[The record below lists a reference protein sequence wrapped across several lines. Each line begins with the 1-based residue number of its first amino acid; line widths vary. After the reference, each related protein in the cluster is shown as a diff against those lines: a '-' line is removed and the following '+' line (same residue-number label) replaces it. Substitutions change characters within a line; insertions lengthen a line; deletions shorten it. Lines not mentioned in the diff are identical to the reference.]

1 MYTFRVRSGNHPLKS
16 RKHLQ
21 RQREQMEAVFTTTP
35 NKMVDTQ
42 EAMLERWVR
51 ALEERDLETKGH
63 TYRVVGMAVRL
74 ASALGLSGEA
84 LLNVRRGAFLHDIG
98 KLNIPDTVLHKEGQL
113 SKGDLTVLR
122 THPKI
127 ACDMLKYL
135 GFPEPAI
142 EIPYC
147 HHEKWDGTGYPR
159 GLKGEQIP
167 FSARLFA
174 VVDVYDALTTN
185 RSYRAAMPREDV
197 LLYLKYQKGKH
208 FEPKIVDVFLSL
220 VEAD

>member
-1 MYTFRVRSGNHPLKS
+1 
-16 RKHLQ
+16 
-21 RQREQMEAVFTTTP
+21 MEAVFTTTP

-98 KLNIPDTVLHKEGQL
+98 KLNIPDTVLHKERQL
-113 SKGDLTVLR
+113 SKADLTVLR

-127 ACDMLKYL
+127 ASDMLKYL
-135 GFPEPAI
+135 GFPEPVI

-167 FSARLFA
+167 FSAA
-174 VVDVYDALTTN
+174 AL
-185 RSYRAAMPREDV
+185 RGCGCV
-197 LLYLKYQKGKH
+197 
-208 FEPKIVDVFLSL
+208 
-220 VEAD
+220 

>member
-1 MYTFRVRSGNHPLKS
+1 
-16 RKHLQ
+16 
-21 RQREQMEAVFTTTP
+21 MEATFTTAP
-35 NKMVDTQ
+35 NKLVDTN
-42 EAMLERWVR
+42 EAMLERWVK
-51 ALEERDLETKGH
+51 ALEDRDLETKGH
-63 TYRVVGMAVRL
+63 TYRVAGMAVRL
-74 ASALGLSGEA
+74 ASALGLRGEE

-98 KLNIPDTVLHKEGQL
+98 KLNIPDSILHKGGKL
-113 SKGDLTVLR
+113 SEADVAVIR

-127 ACDMLKYL
+127 AYDMLKCV
-135 GFPEPAI
+135 GFPKPAL

-147 HHEKWDGTGYPR
+147 HHEKWNGTGYPR

-174 VVDVYDALTTN
+174 VVDVYDAMMSN

-197 LLYLKYQKGKH
+197 ILCLRYQKGRH

-220 VEAD
+220 IDADCYQRSL

>member
-1 MYTFRVRSGNHPLKS
+1 
-16 RKHLQ
+16 
-21 RQREQMEAVFTTTP
+21 MEASFTTAP
-35 NKMVDTQ
+35 NKLVDTN

-51 ALEERDLETKGH
+51 ALEDRDLETKGH
-63 TYRVVGMAVRL
+63 TFRVTGLAVRL
-74 ASALGLSGEA
+74 GSALGLRGEA
-84 LLNVRRGAFLHDIG
+84 LSDVRSGALLHDIG
-98 KLNIPDTVLHKEGQL
+98 KLFVSDSILHKDGKL
-113 SKGDLTVLR
+113 SEADKAVIR

-127 ACDMLKYL
+127 AYDMLKNL
-135 GFPEPAI
+135 GFPKPAL

-174 VVDVYDALTTN
+174 VVDVYDAMTTN

-197 LLYLKYQKGKH
+197 ILYLRYQKGRH

-220 VEAD
+220 IEAD

>member
-1 MYTFRVRSGNHPLKS
+1 
-16 RKHLQ
+16 
-21 RQREQMEAVFTTTP
+21 
-35 NKMVDTQ
+35 
-42 EAMLERWVR
+42 
-51 ALEERDLETKGH
+51 
-63 TYRVVGMAVRL
+63 MAVRL
-74 ASALGLSGEA
+74 ASALGIGGEA

-98 KLNIPDTVLHKEGQL
+98 KLNIPDSVLHKEGQL
-113 SKGDLTVLR
+113 SKADLTVLR

-127 ACDMLKYL
+127 AFDMLKYL

-174 VVDVYDALTTN
+174 IVDVYDAMTTN

-220 VEAD
+220 IEAD